1 METYEVMGIKLQLV
15 KGKSEEI
22 ENVFKPFY
30 EKINNLDVE
39 FEEIINQEITPEL
52 SKKAKEL
59 RLKYVPLRTGSEK
72 AGKGYKED
80 VLKLSKAIDSI
91 RKKVKETAS
100 EKEKMLLAIE
110 TYQERIEAKK
120 KEVLKV
126 ERLKELEKYNID
138 GSVFGVENM
147 SIDIWESF
155 LNSQKFAYETEIK
168 RKKKEFIDRMKADK
182 ERGNREEKLKAE
194 NEKIRKEKEEVERLA
209 RQEAEKQETILR
221 KEREEK
227 QKLEKELQAKQEAER
242 LDEIEKEQ
250 IELKKQ
256 QAEIAK
262 RQAPDREKFNIWLSS
277 FNIDIPEFTDNK
289 FKNVAIDFVSAVQN
303 SAQIAWDKL

>member
-1 METYEVMGIKLQLV
+1 METYKVMGIELQLV

-100 EKEKMLLAIE
+100 EKEAKLKEIE
-110 TYQERIEAKK
+110 TYQERIEAEK
-120 KEVLKV
+120 KEVLKD
-126 ERLKELEKYNID
+126 ERLKELEKYNVD
-138 GSVFGVENM
+138 GFSFGVENM

-155 LNSQKFAYETEIK
+155 LNSQKFAYETEK
-168 RKKKEFIDRMKADK
+168 ARKKQQFLDRLKADK
-182 ERGNREEKLKAE
+182 ERGEREEKLKAE
-194 NEKIRKEKEEVERLA
+194 NEKIRKA
-209 RQEAEKQETILR
+209 
-221 KEREEK
+221 K
-227 QKLEKELQAKQEAER
+227 QKLEKELREKEESER
-242 LDEIEKEQ
+242 LDRIKKEN
-250 IELKKQ
+250 IELEKQ
-256 QAEIAK
+256 LAEIAK

-289 FKNVAIDFVSAVQN
+289 FKNVANDFISAVQN
-303 SAQIAWDKL
+303 ASQIACDKL

>member
-1 METYEVMGIKLQLV
+1 METYEVMGIELQLV

-39 FEEIINQEITPEL
+39 FNEIINQEITPEL

-100 EKEKMLLAIE
+100 EKEAKLKEIE
-110 TYQERIEAKK
+110 TYQERIEAEK

-138 GSVFGVENM
+138 GSNFGVENM
-147 SIDIWESF
+147 NIDIWESF
-155 LNSQKFAYETEIK
+155 LNSQKFAYETEK
-168 RKKKEFIDRMKADK
+168 ARKKQQFLDRLKADK

-194 NEKIRKEKEEVERLA
+194 NEKIRKE
-209 RQEAEKQETILR
+209 
-221 KEREEK
+221 
-227 QKLEKELQAKQEAER
+227 LQAKQESER
-242 LDEIEKEQ
+242 LDRIKKEN
-250 IELKKQ
+250 IELEKQ
-256 QAEIAK
+256 LAEIAK
-262 RQAPDREKFNIWLSS
+262 KQAPDREKMNIWLSS
-277 FNIDIPEFTDNK
+277 FNIGIPEFTDNK
-289 FKNVAIDFVSAVQN
+289 FRYIANDFISAVQN
-303 SAQIAWDKL
+303 ASQIAYDKL